1 MHLKASSTY
10 YLCDLIAIVEQ
21 FSRKIPEIINLVFPA
36 I

>member
-10 YLCDLIAIVEQ
+10 SLCDLIAIVEQ
-21 FSRKIPEIINLVFPA
+21 FSLKIPEIINLVFPA